1 MLAVQASAVQP
12 SGPTRGDIKFETLNG
27 AEKLDADFLKL
38 LDIHSSPAK
47 GVSKTKLPYT
57 SNALEALSLE
67 PEFCA
72 KVAGSVVMV
81 RSVVP
86 HLALQSGYISGVR
99 WSRTDPTQLYTCS
112 YDGAVRRLDAHKGI
126 FSEIYFSEEDE
137 YSAFDLASDGNIA
150 FAASNTG
157 DLSVIDVRTNKL
169 ARASRSFHD
178 RKINTVSHDQQDS
191 PSACGATKPTPDSNF
206 INRCASGRLGCATN
220 ESGRKTS
227 SIISSQ
233 QKLSRG
239 NALSSQDAV
248 VVVLTG
254 GVACQAYFAP
264 DGSRR
269 VLTTCYDDHIRIW
282 SDNPKRS
289 AFGVK
294 HNNQTGRW
302 VGALN
307 AGIPGLTRPCPL
319 WTQS

>member
-1 MLAVQASAVQP
+1 VLRRSSRVQNKPPEIGLAEGVAYERRDGSVVLVNSAGHQMLAVQASAVQP

-72 KVAGSVVMV
+72 KVVTKAAVHMEFFPRTDFLMIAVGDKSGQIGLWNINGLHSSDFVSVDEEDDTDGVMLLQ
-81 RSVVP
+81 P
-86 HLALQSGYISGVR
+86 HRGYISGVR

-178 RKINTVSHDQQDS
+178 RKINTVHVEPLSQHQ
-191 PSACGATKPTPDSNF
+191 
-206 INRCASGRLGCATN
+206 IV
-220 ESGRKTS
+220 TS
-227 SIISSQ
+227 STD
-233 QKLSRG
+233 
-239 NALSSQDAV
+239 ALVAV
-248 VVVLTG
+248 WDVR
-254 GVACQAYFAP
+254 QM
-264 DGSRR
+264 
-269 VLTTCYDDHIRIW
+269 
-282 SDNPKRS
+282 K
-289 AFGVK
+289 
-294 HNNQTGRW
+294 
-302 VGALN
+302 VGAK
-307 AGIPGLTRPCPL
+307 PL
-319 WTQS
+319 LSYHHSKSCQGVMLCLRRTPW